1 MFYFTYFLGFIVKVF
16 AVKALSEYLQ
26 NKKIISDYLW
36 TALLNIR
43 GNLIMVWSFYGAWN
57 RIQEVIGHLY
67 EIVNMIR
74 TLNG

>member
-43 GNLIMVWSFYGAWN
+43 DNLIMVWSF
-57 RIQEVIGHLY
+57 
-67 EIVNMIR
+67 
-74 TLNG
+74 